1 MYPIL
6 FELGSVTIYSLWFF
20 VTCGFIVGSIV
31 FANLCKRN
39 RVSID
44 LVSSNALILFL
55 SALIVGR
62 LSFAFLHHELY
73 FFTYEPREWLGLLG
87 LWDKGISFW
96 GALTGFGIAL
106 TRLYKKN
113 GQPLAPLLDQLTV
126 AVLVGML
133 FGSIG
138 TFLDGA
144 SYGIPTTL
152 PWSMNFR
159 SAYVKYIS
167 PIHPT
172 QLYSALY
179 ITVTLVVMLRLLS
192 KLRGTQ
198 ISGFVTEI
206 GILMLSCGM
215 FVENFVRG
223 DDTVYVGP
231 VRVPQILTLVV
242 TVYCVYRI
250 IKRFNTQQSPNVSET
265 TIQSE
270 FPLAQSLLK
279 KLHLIK
285 NRESLE

>member
-6 FELGSVTIYSLWFF
+6 FELGSITIYSLWFF
-20 VTCGFIVGSIV
+20 VTCGFIVGSV
-31 FANLCKRN
+31 VVANLCKRN

-44 LVSSNALILFL
+44 LVSSHALYLFI
-55 SALIVGR
+55 SALVVGR
-62 LSFAFLHHELY
+62 LTFAFLHHELY
-73 FFTYEPREWLGLLG
+73 FYTYEPREWLSLLG

-96 GALTGFGIAL
+96 GALVGFLFAI

-113 GQPLAPLLDQLTV
+113 GESIASLFDQLTV
-126 AVLVGML
+126 ALLVGML

-152 PWSMNFR
+152 PWAMTFR

-179 ITVTLVVMLRLLS
+179 ISVILALMLRLLS

-198 ISGFVTEI
+198 ISGFVTEV
-206 GILMLSCGM
+206 GILLLSCSI
-215 FVENFVRG
+215 FIENFVRG
-223 DDTVYVGP
+223 DDTLQLGP
-231 VRVPQILTLVV
+231 VRVSQIAAFAISA
-242 TVYCVYRI
+242 YCVHRI
-250 IKRFNTQQSPNVSET
+250 IKRFNARPSQASTET
-265 TIQSE
+265 IESV
-270 FPLAQSLLK
+270 FPRFQLLLK

-285 NRESLE
+285 NPASPE

>member
-44 LVSSNALILFL
+44 LVSSNALVLFL

-96 GALTGFGIAL
+96 GALTGFCLAL
-106 TRLYKKN
+106 MRLYKKN
-113 GQPLAPLLDQLTV
+113 GQPLSPLLDQLSV
-126 AVLVGML
+126 ALLVGMI

-144 SYGIPTTL
+144 SYGVPTTL
-152 PWSMNFR
+152 PWGMTFR

-179 ITVTLVVMLRLLS
+179 LSVTLVILLRLLS

-198 ISGFVTEI
+198 ISGFVTELGVLI
-206 GILMLSCGM
+206 ISCGM
-215 FVENFVRG
+215 FLENFVRG
-223 DDTVYVGP
+223 DDTLFIGP
-231 VRVPQILTLVV
+231 IRAPQITALAVAI
-242 TVYCVYRI
+242 YCMYRI
-250 IKRFNTQQSPNVSET
+250 IKRFNAQPVVDSTE
-265 TIQSE
+265 TIQSV
-270 FPLAQSLLK
+270 FPLVQTILK